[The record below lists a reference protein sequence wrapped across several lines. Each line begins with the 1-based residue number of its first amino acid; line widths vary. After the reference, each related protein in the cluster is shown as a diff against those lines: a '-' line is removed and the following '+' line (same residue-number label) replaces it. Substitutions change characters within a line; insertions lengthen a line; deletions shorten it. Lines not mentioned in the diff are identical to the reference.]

1 MGKHPR
7 MLIAQI
13 TDLHAG
19 QRLEVEGQTMDTLEG
34 VQRAGANL
42 NQDKCPLSRRFRLL
56 NPQQQTF

>member
-1 MGKHPR
+1 

-19 QRLEVEGQTMDTLEG
+19 QRLEVEGQTIDTLEG

-42 NQDKCPLSRRFRLL
+42 NRLSPQLQVVVVTGDLVAEGRLHH
-56 NPQQQTF
+56 